1 MMKKRDN
8 QSSCDLDEE
17 TLRSIFAASPEA
29 IVVID
34 LGGKLIGCNRKPW
47 RSVERMRRKR
57 AGLSLKW
64 SKVVLGLLL
73 SIGV

>member
-8 QSSCDLDEE
+8 RSSCDLDEE

-34 LGGKLIGCNRKPW
+34 LGGKLIGCNQKAM
-47 RSVERMRRKR
+47 E
-57 AGLSLKW
+57 
-64 SKVVLGLLL
+64 
-73 SIGV
+73 IY